1 MKTLSKFLAV
11 ALVVLTGLWIN
22 IAPATAL
29 NLDQSLIAMER
40 RNAADEMLE
49 TEFGQKVD
57 LNNADIRDFRGLKG
71 FFPNLASKI
80 INNAPYNSVEDVLD
94 IPDLSEKQKERLEAN
109 LDTFTVTP
117 PSEIFNNEAN
127 RFNPGVY

>member
-11 ALVVLTGLWIN
+11 ALVAITGLWLN
-22 IAPATAL
+22 IAPASAL
-29 NLDQSLIAMER
+29 SLDQNTIAMER
-40 RNAADEMLE
+40 RNAADAMLE
-49 TEFGQKVD
+49 TEFGEKLD

-80 INNAPYNSVEDVLD
+80 INNAPYDSVDEVLD
-94 IPDLSEKQKERLEAN
+94 IPDLSEKQKARLESN
-109 LDTFTVTP
+109 VDNFTVTP

>member
-22 IAPATAL
+22 VAPATAL

-80 INNAPYNSVEDVLD
+80 INNAPYDSVEEVLD